1 MRKKAEWKFELIL
14 ADGKTKRRTKTEI
27 GLQRAIA
34 EESAKGNLVAVIK
47 NLETKEERKNEQ

>member
-14 ADGKTKRRTKTEI
+14 ANGKKKRRTKTEL

-34 EESAKGNLVAVIK
+34 EESAKGNLVAVIEK
-47 NLETKEERKNEQ
+47 SETKEEGTNEQ